1 MINKLVRIAKDT
13 NLFLKKFIKEQ
24 KRTELVTAM
33 EYGLFPGGKKI
44 RSKILL
50 DIGAIFK
57 IEYKTLI
64 AIGAAVECI
73 HAYSLIHDDLPC
85 MDNDKLRRGKLS
97 THIKFGESTAVLAG
111 NSLLTMAF
119 EILTNSSLKINE
131 KTKVDLVQ
139 KLSQSS
145 GHLGIAGG
153 QYLDLSFERKKISKN
168 KIIDMEIK
176 KTGKLFSFC
185 CAVPAI
191 IKKKNNKD
199 IKIFENIGANIGL
212 LFQIADDLID
222 FKGSPK
228 IAGKITGKDKKKG
241 KATLISLLGYQ
252 NVIKYSD
259 KIKFKIIKDL
269 KKYSSNSI
277 NLNETLDY
285 ILTRNK

>member
-1 MINKLVRIAKDT
+1 MKSKLLQIANDT
-13 NLFLKKFIKEQ
+13 NLFLKKFIKKQ
-24 KRTELVTAM
+24 KRTKLITAM

-50 DIGAIFK
+50 DIGTIFK

-64 AIGAAVECI
+64 AVGAAVECI

-85 MDNDKLRRGKLS
+85 MDNDKFRRGKPS

-119 EILTNSSLKINE
+119 EILTGPNLIIKE

-139 KLSQSS
+139 KLSETS

-185 CAVPAI
+185 CAVPVI
-191 IKKKNNKD
+191 IKNKKRKD
-199 IKIFENIGANIGL
+199 IKFFENIGANIGL

-222 FKGSPK
+222 LKGSSK
-228 IAGKITGKDKKKG
+228 IAGKLTGKDKKKG
-241 KATLISLLGYQ
+241 KATLISLLGYK
-252 NVIKYSD
+252 NAIKYSD

-269 KKYSSNSI
+269 KKCGLKSND
-277 NLNETLDY
+277 LNETLDY

>member
-1 MINKLVRIAKDT
+1 MKSRLVKIAKDT
-13 NLFLKKFIKEQ
+13 NLFLKKFIKKQ
-24 KRTELVTAM
+24 KKTELVTAM
-33 EYGLFPGGKKI
+33 KYGLFPGGKKI

-50 DIGAIFK
+50 DIGIIFK
-57 IEYKTLI
+57 VEYKTLI

-85 MDNDKLRRGKLS
+85 MDNDKLRRGKAS

-119 EILTNSSLKINE
+119 EILTSSSLKIAE
-131 KTKVDLVQ
+131 KSKADLVQ
-139 KLSQSS
+139 KLSESS

-153 QYLDLSFERKKISKN
+153 QYLDLSFEKKKISKN
-168 KIIDMEIK
+168 KIIDMEIR

-191 IKKKNNKD
+191 IKKKNNNE
-199 IKIFENIGANIGL
+199 IKFFENIGASIGL

-222 FKGSPK
+222 FKGSSK
-228 IAGKITGKDKKKG
+228 VAGKITGKDKKKG

-252 NVIKYSD
+252 NAIKYSD

-269 KKYSSNSI
+269 KKRKLNSN
-277 NLNETLDY
+277 NLNETLEY